1 MLHSGRP
8 HTRVSALEQV
18 LAISELYNALGTGS
32 VRFGGI
38 MSFPSLPNGEPLDI
52 DGKPLL

>member
-32 VRFGGI
+32 VRFGVL
-38 MSFPSLPNGEPLDI
+38 FPSLSNGEPLDI